1 MYYFLRWQRLCQ
13 HMIHKKLKQSDFC
26 AIVTPVVTCKKKTPS
41 KLVIFE
47 KTLKSQPLK
56 KCQCEV

>member
-13 HMIHKKLKQSDFC
+13 HMIHKKLKQS
-26 AIVTPVVTCKKKTPS
+26 

-47 KTLKSQPLK
+47 KTLKSQPLNK
-56 KCQCEV
+56 NAYLKYRLEQLN